1 MTCWRKS
8 SWLCA
13 WICGLLNFLT
23 SAVKK
28 WWYFSCSVFSKH
40 GRSSRWQHKEGFKP
54 VNKIASSESAFTS
67 SVLTFDNSTSYPRS
81 WTSSIEERRTCFAS
95 VMSCASRLSAPRYQP
110 VPFSFLLGYL
120 LLLKQLSLCWTAV
133 PLIYRVCF
141 IQKGNWRGA
150 WGKSQAEVV
159 EGQRVW
165 RRWSILNK
173 WFSVFVLE
181 CFVAILVTFL
191 LVQFF
196 V

>member
-81 WTSSIEERRTCFAS
+81 WTSSIEERRPALPALCLVLPGFLHQDIS
-95 VMSCASRLSAPRYQP
+95 PC
-110 VPFSFLLGYL
+110 PFPF
-120 LLLKQLSLCWTAV
+120 CW
-133 PLIYRVCF
+133 
-141 IQKGNWRGA
+141 
-150 WGKSQAEVV
+150 
-159 EGQRVW
+159 
-165 RRWSILNK
+165 
-173 WFSVFVLE
+173 
-181 CFVAILVTFL
+181 VTFYSSNNWACAWL
-191 LVQFF
+191 LCLSFTEF
-196 V
+196 VSFRKETEEALGENHRQKWLRGKECGEGEAFWINDF